1 MNHPYV
7 VFVYGIVVR
16 PEQREETR
24 EVTRYDV
31 LTGKPYTKTK
41 TVSVSVYPKWVEAFI
56 AERQA
61 RIDADAT
68 MDFFEDE
75 PVTAVDVND
84 GYLIGRKIADV
95 DAVHGFDSEKV
106 SVSPKE
112 FGVVEDRL
120 VGEGVARED
129 VGFVV
134 GVGRGRQQW
143 RRTRKGVKK

>member
-31 LTGKPYTKTK
+31 FTGKPHTRTS
-41 TVSVSVYPKWVEAFI
+41 TETVSVYPKWVEEFI
-56 AERQA
+56 AQREE

-75 PVTAVDVND
+75 PVTAIDVND
-84 GYLIGRKIADV
+84 GYLIGHKIADV
-95 DAVHGFDSEKV
+95 DAVHGFDSKKV
-106 SVSPKE
+106 DVSPKDID
-112 FGVVEDRL
+112 VVEERL
-120 VGEGVARED
+120 VREGVARED

-134 GVGRGRQQW
+134 GVRCRGSLVV
-143 RRTRKGVKK
+143 GGGCV